1 MANLKSAIKR
11 VQTNEKKRTRNQAFK
26 SNMRT
31 KIKQVETH
39 IEANDVES
47 AKEAYKEAVQAIDQ
61 TVQKG
66 AVHKNSG
73 NRFKSRLARKINQL
87 SSE

>member
-11 VQTNEKKRTRNQAFK
+11 IRTNETKRVQNQSLK

-31 KIKQVETH
+31 KIKRVNTF
-39 IEANDVES
+39 IEANDAEN
-47 AKEAYKEAVQAIDQ
+47 AKEAYKDAVQTIDR

-66 AVHKNSG
+66 AIHKNSG
-73 NRFKSRLARKINQL
+73 NRFKSRLAKKINNL
-87 SSE
+87 

>member
-11 VQTNEKKRTRNQAFK
+11 IRTNETKRVQNQSLK

-31 KIKQVETH
+31 KIKRVDTF
-39 IEANDVES
+39 IEANDAEN
-47 AKEAYKEAVQAIDQ
+47 AKEAYKDAVQTIDR

-66 AVHKNSG
+66 AIHKNSG
-73 NRFKSRLARKINQL
+73 NRFKSRLAKKINNL
-87 SSE
+87 